1 MTIENPVDRPIPGM
15 LLSVSAQVKEEAA
28 RWRDAAAANGWA
40 VLALPPRPCTQDDY
54 SRKMTSQ
61 RTAEWNAEARKSSS
75 FSHGESRF
83 RPS

>member
-40 VLALPPRPCTQDDY
+40 VLALPPRPSTQDDY
-54 SRKMTSQ
+54 S
-61 RTAEWNAEARKSSS
+61 
-75 FSHGESRF
+75 
-83 RPS
+83 